1 MLRFL
6 NGSKISDRISTESIL
21 TKYNLLSVNQLNA
34 QIKILEIWKATHINQ
49 YPAKITKLTIRNNSP
64 STRAITN
71 GNLVEKGISIL
82 SKNTYLNDAIRAWN
96 LIPEDIKNCETIWSA
111 KKSIKNFVK
120 TLPI

>member
-1 MLRFL
+1 M
-6 NGSKISDRISTESIL
+6 
-21 TKYNLLSVNQLNA
+21 
-34 QIKILEIWKATHINQ
+34 LEIWKATHIDQ
-49 YPAKITKLTIRNNSP
+49 YPAKITKLTIRKNSP

-71 GNLVEKGISIL
+71 GDLVEKGISIL

-96 LIPEDIKNCETIWSA
+96 LIPEDQKNCETIWSA